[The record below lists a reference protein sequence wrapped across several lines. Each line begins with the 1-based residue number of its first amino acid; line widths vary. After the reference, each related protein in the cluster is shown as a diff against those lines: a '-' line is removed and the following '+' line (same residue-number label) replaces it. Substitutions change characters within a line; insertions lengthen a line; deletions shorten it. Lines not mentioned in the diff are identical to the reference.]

1 MTWRKRTILLT
12 GASGV
17 VGRALIDDLAA
28 EFDVVCLRHRRSIND
43 VRVSEFSGSFSEP
56 SLGMSSA
63 DYSVLV
69 KRVDAIV
76 HAAAATSWKLSPE
89 RIREVN
95 TSGAT
100 ALLRLAEQASA
111 PLYFLSTAFVAHP
124 PEKSHSPGAAAYV
137 ASKIEAE
144 AIVREHTAPSVI
156 VRPSI
161 IIGDSLDG
169 RMSQFQGIHAVMG
182 AIVRGH
188 APMIPMPGDALIDFV
203 PLDVV
208 TGVVGKLLRENITE
222 GEFWLTAGDQALSAS
237 EAVDICMELAVDL
250 GLGTTKPRL
259 IPTEAVDRLILPLL
273 EDTLPRTLAARFQ
286 YLLEFACLFQ
296 NADVLPNSMSELGF
310 AESMTK
316 TALSRAAYNSLYYW
330 AQDKGLA
337 PTNQKQLA

>member
-1 MTWRKRTILLT
+1 MTWRKKTILLT

-43 VRVSEFSGSFSEP
+43 VRVSEFSGSFAEP
-56 SLGMSSA
+56 CFGLSPA
-63 DYSVLV
+63 DYAVLV
-69 KRVDAIV
+69 RRVDAVV

-95 TSGAT
+95 TGGAT
-100 ALLRLAEQASA
+100 ALLQFAEQASA

-137 ASKIEAE
+137 DSKIEAE
-144 AIVREHTAPSVI
+144 AIVREHATPSVI

-182 AIVRGH
+182 AIVRGE
-188 APMIPMPGDALIDFV
+188 APMIPMPAGALIDFV
-203 PLDVV
+203 PLDLV
-208 TGVVGKLLRENITE
+208 TGVVGKLLRENITA
-222 GEFWLTAGDQALSAS
+222 GEYWLTGGEQALSAH
-237 EAVDICMELAVDL
+237 ELLDLCMELAADL
-250 GLGTTKPRL
+250 GLATTKPRL

-273 EDTLPRTLAARFQ
+273 EDSLPPRMALKFRN
-286 YLLEFACLFQ
+286 LLEFSCLFQ
-296 NADVLPNSMSELGF
+296 NTGALPNSMAELGF
-310 AESMTK
+310 ADSVTNK
-316 TALSRAAYNSLYYW
+316 ALRRAMYNSLYYW
-330 AQDKGLA
+330 AQSKGLA
-337 PTNQKQLA
+337 PVDQKQLA

>member
-1 MTWRKRTILLT
+1 MTWRKKTILLT
-12 GASGV
+12 GASGL
-17 VGRALIDDLAA
+17 VGRALIDDLAT

-43 VRVSEFSGSFSEP
+43 VRVSEFSGSFAEP
-56 SLGMSSA
+56 CLGLSPA
-63 DYSVLV
+63 DYAVLA

-100 ALLRLAEQASA
+100 ALLGLAEQASA
-111 PLYFLSTAFVAHP
+111 PLYFLSTAFVACP
-124 PEKSHSPGAAAYV
+124 PDKHHSPGAAAYV
-137 ASKIEAE
+137 DSKIEAE
-144 AIVREHTAPSVI
+144 AIVREHPAPSVI

-182 AIVRGH
+182 AIVRGQ
-188 APMIPMPGDALIDFV
+188 APMIPMPADALIDFV

-208 TGVVGKLLRENITE
+208 TGVVGKLLRENITA
-222 GEFWLTAGDQALSAS
+222 GEFWLTAGDQALSAL
-237 EAVDICMELAVDL
+237 ELLDVCMELAADL
-250 GLGTTKPRL
+250 GLGTPKPRL

-273 EDTLPRTLAARFQ
+273 EDSLPPRLAARFKF
-286 YLLEFACLFQ
+286 LLEFASLFQ
-296 NADVLPNSMSELGF
+296 KSDALPNSMAELGF
-310 AESMTK
+310 ADSVTNK
-316 TALSRAAYNSLYYW
+316 ALSRAAYNTLYYW
-330 AQDKGLA
+330 AQGKGLA